1 MKLQTRL
8 RFIYAILLF
17 CSFSVNAQTNTP
29 KYVSMSSKTN
39 GYYEYL
45 PQGYT
50 SGTDTYPLILFLT
63 GIGEFG
69 DGSPSQLPIV
79 QRNGTP
85 RLIQDGTFPTSFTV
99 NGQTFKFIV
108 ITPQWIKFPRPE
120 GIDIDSVLDY
130 IVAHYRVDTKRIYVT
145 GLSYGGGLTWAYGGG
160 NSAFAN
166 RVAAILPVAGAGIP
180 VYDRSRTIAAA
191 NLPTWATHNQGDPSV
206 PVSVTTTY
214 VNNINLAPAPTPKAK
229 MTIFPYNYH
238 DAWTITYDP
247 TYKENNMNV
256 YQWMLQYQ
264 RNYLTAGS
272 NSPVCP
278 GGTIKLVA
286 GDFPGVTYSWTGP
299 NGFTSNLRT
308 PTIANATTASI
319 GTYTVTLTKG
329 DSIATASTYVDI
341 KAAQTFYQDLDQDG
355 FGNPAVTKVACTA
368 PPGYVAEAGDCNDR
382 NAAFNPLATEICDGL
397 DNDCNGIIDDGL
409 TPQNTYYKDYDKD
422 GYGDRNSRLQ
432 ACAVPVGYVADSSDC
447 NDKNKA
453 INPGAA
459 EICNGLDDNCNG
471 QIDEGFAQT
480 TWYQDYDKDGYGNKA
495 VKKLSCFQPV
505 GYVADSTDCND
516 RSNTTYPGAP
526 ELCDALDNDCNGVVD
541 NGLTLKTWYQD
552 YDKDGYGAKAVKK
565 IACAAPVGYV
575 ADSTDCNDRNAAF
588 HPGATEL
595 CDALD
600 NDCDG
605 VVDNGLAV
613 KTWYQDYDK
622 DGYGAKAEKKVA
634 CIAPAGYV
642 ADSTDCNER
651 NTKIYPGAPELCD
664 GLDND
669 CNGVIDNGLTP
680 LQYFYQDYDKD
691 GYGNKAVKKLACAA
705 PVGYVADSTDCN
717 DKNAAVHPGAT
728 EIVGNHIDDNCNGQI
743 DETTGPVTLHNMD
756 LQPQT
761 VLEEK
766 LSADV
771 FPNPSTNSFTLTL
784 QSNSNKTVSVRIFD
798 AVGKLVEKR
807 NAVSA
812 NGNLTLGSSYKQGL
826 YFVEIIQGSKTV
838 RVKLN
843 KE

>member
-1 MKLQTRL
+1 MKLLTRL
-8 RFIYAILLF
+8 RFIYAFLFF
-17 CSFSVNAQTNTP
+17 CSYSAIAQTNTP
-29 KYVSMSSKTN
+29 IYVSMESKTN

-45 PQGYT
+45 PQGYST
-50 SGTDTYPLILFLT
+50 STDNYPLILFMT
-63 GIGEFG
+63 GIGEFN
-69 DGSPSQLPIV
+69 DGSPTNLPLV
-79 QRNGTP
+79 LKNGTP
-85 RLIQDGTFPTSFTV
+85 KLINDGTFPTSFTV

-108 ITPQWIKFPRPE
+108 ITPQWIKYPRPTA
-120 GIDIDSVLDY
+120 DDMDSVLDY
-130 IVAHYRVDTKRIYVT
+130 LEAHYRIDKTRIYIT

-166 RVAAILPVAGAGIP
+166 RVAAILPVAGAGTPI
-180 VYDRSRTIAAA
+180 YDRSRTIAAA
-191 NLPTWATHNQGDPSV
+191 NLPTWATHNQGDPEV

-238 DAWTITYDP
+238 DAWTVTYDP
-247 TYKENNMNV
+247 AYKENNMNV

-278 GGTIKLVA
+278 GVSLKLVA
-286 GDFPGVTYSWTGP
+286 SDFPGCTYQWTGP

-308 PTIANATTASI
+308 PTISNITTAAV

-329 DSIATASTYVDI
+329 DSTATASTYVDV
-341 KAAQTFYQDLDQDG
+341 KASQVFYQDFDRDG
-355 FGNPAVTKVACTA
+355 FGNPKVTVTACTA
-368 PPGYVAEAGDCNDR
+368 PSGYVSEGGDCND
-382 NAAFNPLATEICDGL
+382 NNPSFNPLATEICDGL

-409 TPQNTYYKDYDKD
+409 SPQKTFYRDYDKD
-422 GYGDRNSRLQ
+422 GFGDIKTKLQ
-432 ACAVPVGYVADSSDC
+432 ACA
-447 NDKNKA
+447 
-453 INPGAA
+453 
-459 EICNGLDDNCNG
+459 
-471 QIDEGFAQT
+471 T
-480 TWYQDYDKDGYGNKA
+480 
-495 VKKLSCFQPV
+495 
-505 GYVADSTDCND
+505 
-516 RSNTTYPGAP
+516 
-526 ELCDALDNDCNGVVD
+526 
-541 NGLTLKTWYQD
+541 
-552 YDKDGYGAKAVKK
+552 
-565 IACAAPVGYV
+565 PVGYV
-575 ADSTDCNDRNAAF
+575 ADSTDCNDRNNKIY
-588 HPGATEL
+588 PGAPEL

-622 DGYGAKAEKKVA
+622 DGYGNKAVKKIACIAPAGYIADSTDCNDKSSAIHPGATELCDAIDNDCDGVVDNGLPVKTWYQDYDKDGYGNKAVKKVA

-642 ADSTDCNER
+642 ADSTDCNDKSSAIHPGAPELCDALDNDCDGVVDNGLPVKTWYQDYDKDGFGAKAYKKVACIAPTGYVADSTDCNDR
-651 NTKIYPGAPELCD
+651 NNKIYPGAPELCD

-669 CNGVIDNGLTP
+669 CDGVIDDGLSP
-680 LQYFYQDYDKD
+680 LKYFYQDYDKD

-717 DKNAAVHPGAT
+717 DRNAAIH
-728 EIVGNHIDDNCNGQI
+728 
-743 DETTGPVTLHNMD
+743 TGCTSPVTLRDVD
-756 LQPQT
+756 LQPET

-766 LSADV
+766 LSAEA

-784 QSNSNKTVSVRIFD
+784 QGNSNKTVSIRVFD

-807 NAVSA
+807 NTIP
-812 NGNLTLGSSYKQGL
+812 GNDKLTLGSSYKQGL
-826 YFVEIIQGSKTV
+826 YFVEIIQGSKIV
-838 RVKLN
+838 RIKLN